1 MLKISVPH
9 TVVWDDSDWARLR
22 KMGDVSYFSEYPATE
37 ADLIARIGEADIIVG
52 ADVEFSANVIKS
64 NPNLRMISIWSTGY
78 DNVDLEAARERNI
91 VVSNVPGY
99 SAYSVAEQ
107 TWAMVLHLAKQL
119 AKTDA
124 HVRAKQFDWSAV
136 RGLELYRKTVGIIGT
151 GAIGTHS
158 AAIANG
164 FGCQVLALT
173 KHPSP
178 ERAEKLGVTYVS
190 LAELLAKGDIILI
203 HAPLTDETRNMVN
216 AEAFGQMA
224 KKPILVN
231 TARGGIIKMDAAVNA
246 LEAGQIRGL
255 GLDVMWDEPPDWD
268 SPAVQKLLTADNVVL
283 APHCGAHTRESFQR
297 LTSIC
302 LDNIEAFLNGEPT
315 HVVA

>member
-37 ADLIARIGEADIIVG
+37 AELIARIGEADIIVG
-52 ADVEFSANVIKS
+52 ADVEFSSEVIKS

-78 DNVDLEAARERNI
+78 DNVDLDAARQRDI

-107 TWAMVLHLAKQL
+107 AWAMVLHLAKKL

-124 HVRAKQFDWSAV
+124 HVRAKQFDWSAI
-136 RGLELYRKTVGIIGT
+136 RGLELYDKTVGIIGT

-158 AAIANG
+158 AAIARG
-164 FGCQVLALT
+164 FGCQVLAHT

-178 ERAEKLGVTYVS
+178 ARAEKLGVTYVS
-190 LAELLAKGDIILI
+190 LAELLAKSDIILL
-203 HAPLTDETRNMVN
+203 HAPLTDETKNMIN
-216 AEAFGQMA
+216 AEAFSQMA
-224 KKPILVN
+224 NKPILVN
-231 TARGGIIKMDAAVNA
+231 TARGGLIEMDAVVNA

-255 GLDVMWDEPPDWD
+255 GLDVMWEEPPDWA
-268 SPAVQKLLTADNVVL
+268 SPAIQKLLAADQVIF

-302 LDNIEAFLNGEPT
+302 LNNVEAFLKGEPT
-315 HVVA
+315 HVVT